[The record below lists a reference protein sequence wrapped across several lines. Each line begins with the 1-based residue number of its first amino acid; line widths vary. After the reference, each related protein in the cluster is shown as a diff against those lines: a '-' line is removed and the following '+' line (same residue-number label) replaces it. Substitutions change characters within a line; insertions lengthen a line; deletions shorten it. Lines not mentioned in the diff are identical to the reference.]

1 MLPSPRRIKNL
12 LIVKLFL
19 QLDGMNKNELQ
30 EVLVKYDIK
39 SPLTGNPLTEPI
51 EFNLMFG
58 TQIGPTGNIKG

>member
-1 MLPSPRRIKNL
+1 MLPSPRRIKTL